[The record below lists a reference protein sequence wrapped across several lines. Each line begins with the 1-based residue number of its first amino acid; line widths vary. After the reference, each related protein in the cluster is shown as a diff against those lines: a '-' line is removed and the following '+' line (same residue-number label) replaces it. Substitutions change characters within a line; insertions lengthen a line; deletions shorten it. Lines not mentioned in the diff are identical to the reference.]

1 VTSGRIQGNYDS
13 DDSDEVLKNTYK
25 LDAANGHVSH
35 TKLLLFMDK
44 RHARE

>member
-1 VTSGRIQGNYDS
+1 MRVSLAS
-13 DDSDEVLKNTYK
+13 FVDDFFSVLKNTYK